1 MAISRILLAAT
12 SYCANESINRLRA
25 LEASAIWADDG
36 GRLGSLLRSL
46 VTGLNTEIGPASLT
60 VERLGAFGIVAN
72 ADEFPFQIG
81 SGSGRP

>member
-46 VTGLNTEIGPASLT
+46 VAGLNTEIEIARLT
-60 VERLGAFGIVAN
+60 VEHLGAFEIVVN
-72 ADEFPFQIG
+72 VDEFLFQIG